1 MRTRETVRSEEIR
14 ALFEQGAPVL
24 FANVVVATVVV
35 GTLWNE
41 APQARLVAWLSA
53 IVVLSVLR
61 TQLQRSYARAEPTD
75 TDIDAWGRRFVLGST
90 ISGLLWGTAGWLF
103 FLPAS
108 ALSQTLLT
116 FAIGGML
123 AAAAGTLACHLPAF
137 YGYFGCALL
146 PLTIR
151 SFTVGDRIHL
161 GLGVML
167 LVYGIGMQRVARN
180 NNRAF
185 VRAFRLG
192 IENTELLQRL
202 SLSQVELQETNR
214 SLEHRVIERTKALEQ
229 QGEAL
234 QQAQR
239 LEVAG
244 RLAGG
249 LAHDFNSLLTVVIN
263 NSLLMKESQPLDEHG
278 QLAAEE
284 TLEAAR
290 RGAALIRQLLA
301 FSRRRRPEPRV
312 FSLNQLVEE
321 WAVLLERIL
330 GEGVVTVVSLADHAT
345 HVRADPAQVEQV
357 LVNLV
362 ANARADMPNGGRLQ
376 LATEV
381 TSVRGDDELSPGE
394 YVQLIVEHFAT
405 EASDADA
412 KQVLDPYSPFG
423 GDARQRGRGF
433 AAVWSIAPQWGGR
446 VAVDSGLGGGAR
458 FRVFV
463 PASAEPLSPQSVR
476 RQAMHAQQRSA
487 TILVVDDEPTLRAVI
502 RRCLVRQGYTVLVAE
517 DGQRALALA
526 RSSGVIDLLIT
537 DVVMPGITGLELGR
551 LLRLERPELRV
562 LFISGFTFEEA
573 VPAPDLAKGM
583 AYLPKPFETT
593 ALTSKVQE
601 LLSTSTSQRAP
612 DIDVKARVTDSGH

>member
-1 MRTRETVRSEEIR
+1 MRTQETVRSEEIR

-24 FANVVVATVVV
+24 FANVLVATVVV
-35 GTLWNE
+35 GTLWTE
-41 APQARLVAWLSA
+41 APRPQLAVWWLAIVALSA
-53 IVVLSVLR
+53 ARSLF
-61 TQLQRSYARAEPTD
+61 QRAYAREQPVGSD
-75 TDIDAWGRRFVLGST
+75 VYPWGRRFVLAST
-90 ISGLLWGTAGWLF
+90 VSGLLWGCAGWLF
-103 FLPAS
+103 FGPAS

-123 AAAAGTLACHLPAF
+123 AAAGGTLSCHLPAF
-137 YGYFGCALL
+137 YGYFCCALL
-146 PLTIR
+146 PLTLR
-151 SFTVGDRIHL
+151 TFLVGDRVHV

-185 VRAFRLG
+185 VRAFGLG

-202 SLSQVELQETNR
+202 SRSQVELQETNR
-214 SLEHRVIERTKALEQ
+214 LLEHRVVERTKALEQ

-263 NSLLMKESQPLDEHG
+263 NSLLMKESQVLDEQG
-278 QLAAEE
+278 QLAAQE
-284 TLEAAR
+284 TLDAAR

-301 FSRRRRPEPRV
+301 FSRRRRPEPRI

-321 WAVLLERIL
+321 WAVLLQRIL
-330 GEGVVTVVSLADHAT
+330 GEGVTIAATLAEHAT
-345 HVRADPAQVEQV
+345 LVRADPAQVEQV
-357 LVNLV
+357 LVNLA
-362 ANARADMPNGGRLQ
+362 ANARAEMPNGGRLH

-381 TSVRGDDELSPGE
+381 SVVERDSELAPGE
-394 YVQLIVEHFAT
+394 YVQLIVEHWAA
-405 EASDADA
+405 EVSGAEA
-412 KQVLDPYSPFG
+412 KQVLDPDAAFDR
-423 GDARQRGRGF
+423 DARQRGSGF

-446 VAVDSGLGGGAR
+446 VVADSEPRGGAR

-463 PASAEPLSPQSVR
+463 PASSELLSPASER
-476 RQAMHAQQRSA
+476 RQAHASAPQRRA

-502 RRCLVRQGYTVLVAE
+502 RRCLVRLGYNVLVAE
-517 DGQRALALA
+517 DGQRALELA
-526 RSSGVIDLLIT
+526 KSSKDIDLLIT

-551 LLRLERPELRV
+551 LLLLERPGLRV

-573 VPAPDLAKGM
+573 VPATDLAKGM

-601 LLSTSTSQRAP
+601 LLSASTSQLAP
-612 DIDVKARVTDSGH
+612 DSYASN

>member
-1 MRTRETVRSEEIR
+1 MRTPETVRSEEIR
-14 ALFEQGAPVL
+14 ALFEQGTPVL
-24 FANVVVATVVV
+24 VANVVVATVVV

-41 APQARLVAWLSA
+41 APRARLGAWLSA
-53 IVVLSVLR
+53 IVVLSVVRNL
-61 TQLQRSYARAEPTD
+61 LQRGYAREEPSD
-75 TDIDAWGRRFVLGST
+75 PDLDAWGRRFVLGST
-90 ISGLLWGTAGWLF
+90 VSGLLWGTAGWLF
-103 FLPAS
+103 FVPAS

-146 PLTIR
+146 PLTVR
-151 SFTVGDRIHL
+151 TFTLGDRNHL

-192 IENTELLQRL
+192 IENTELFQRL

-214 SLEHRVIERTKALEQ
+214 SLEHRVVERTKALEQ

-263 NSLLMKESQPLDEHG
+263 NSLLMKESQALDEHG
-278 QLAAEE
+278 KLAAQE

-301 FSRRRRPEPRV
+301 FSRRRRPEARV

-330 GEGVVTVVSLADHAT
+330 GEGVVIVVSLADHAS
-345 HVRADPAQVEQV
+345 HVLADPAQVEQV

-362 ANARADMPNGGRLQ
+362 ANARADMPNGGRLY

-381 TSVRGDDELSPGE
+381 TSVQGDDQLSPGN
-394 YVQLIVEHFAT
+394 YVQLIVEHVAAEAT
-405 EASDADA
+405 DTDA
-412 KQVLDPYSPFG
+412 KQVLDPYSVFD

-446 VAVDSGLGGGAR
+446 VAVDSELGGGAR

-463 PASAEPLSPQSVR
+463 PASAEPLSPPSVR
-476 RQAMHAQQRSA
+476 RPALHADRPSA

-526 RSSGVIDLLIT
+526 RSSGAIDLLIT

-551 LLRLERPELRV
+551 LLLLERPELRV

-573 VPAPDLAKGM
+573 VPATDLAKGM

-601 LLSTSTSQRAP
+601 LLSASTSQRAP
-612 DIDVKARVTDSGH
+612 DVDIKAGS

>member
-1 MRTRETVRSEEIR
+1 MRRKETARSEEIR

-24 FANVVVATVVV
+24 FANVVVALVVV
-35 GTLWNE
+35 GTLWTE
-41 APQARLVAWLSA
+41 APRPQLLGWLLAIVALSA
-53 IVVLSVLR
+53 ARSL
-61 TQLQRSYARAEPTD
+61 LQRAYRREQPASP
-75 TDIDAWGRRFVLGST
+75 DIEAWGRRFVLAST
-90 ISGLLWGTAGWLF
+90 VSGLLWGAGGWLF
-103 FLPAS
+103 FGSAS
-108 ALSQTLLT
+108 ALAQTLLT
-116 FAIGGML
+116 FAIGGMI

-137 YGYFGCALL
+137 YGYFCCALL
-146 PLTIR
+146 PLTLR
-151 SFTVGDRIHL
+151 AFLVGDRAHVGAGI
-161 GLGVML
+161 L
-167 LVYGIGMQRVARN
+167 LAVYGLGMQRVARN

-185 VRAFRLG
+185 LRAFRLG
-192 IENTELLQRL
+192 VENTELLQQVSR
-202 SLSQVELQETNR
+202 SQVELQETNR
-214 SLEHRVIERTKALEQ
+214 LLEHRVVERTKALEQ

-263 NSLLMKESQPLDEHG
+263 NSLLMKESQPLDDQG
-278 QLAAEE
+278 KLAAQE
-284 TLEAAR
+284 TLDAAR

-321 WAVLLERIL
+321 WAVLLGRIL
-330 GEGVVTVVSLADHAT
+330 GEGVVTAVTLAEHVT

-362 ANARADMPNGGRLQ
+362 ANARAEMPNGGRLH

-381 TSVRGDDELSPGE
+381 VRVERDDELSPGD
-394 YVQLIVEHFAT
+394 YAQLIVEHFPAGL
-405 EASDADA
+405 SDAA
-412 KQVLDPYSPFG
+412 ATVLDPYSAFA
-423 GDARQRGRGF
+423 GDARQRGSGF

-446 VAVDSGLGGGAR
+446 VVADPRAGGGAR
-458 FRVFV
+458 FRVYV
-463 PASAEPLSPQSVR
+463 PASAEASSPASER
-476 RQAMHAQQRSA
+476 RQAAPPPACNA

-502 RRCLVRQGYTVLVAE
+502 RRCLLRQGYNVLVAE

-526 RSSGVIDLLIT
+526 KASGQIDLLIT

-551 LLRLERPELRV
+551 ILLRERPDLRV

-573 VPAPDLAKGM
+573 VPATDLTKGM
-583 AYLPKPFETT
+583 AYLPKPFETASLT
-593 ALTSKVQE
+593 AKVQQ
-601 LLSTSTSQRAP
+601 LLAVSQQGSE
-612 DIDVKARVTDSGH
+612 VTAGE

>member
-1 MRTRETVRSEEIR
+1 MRTQETVRSEEIR

-24 FANVVVATVVV
+24 FANMLVAAVVV
-35 GTLWNE
+35 GTLWTEE
-41 APQARLVAWLSA
+41 APRQQLLAWLA
-53 IVVLSVLR
+53 AVIGLSVARGLF
-61 TQLQRSYARAEPTD
+61 QRAYAREQPAGG
-75 TDIDAWGRRFVLGST
+75 DIAPWGRRFVLAST
-90 ISGLLWGTAGWLF
+90 VSGLLWGGAGWLF
-103 FLPAS
+103 FGPES
-108 ALSQTLLT
+108 ALSQTLMT

-123 AAAAGTLACHLPAF
+123 AAACGTLACHLPAF
-137 YGYFGCALL
+137 YGYFYCALL

-151 SFTVGDRIHL
+151 TFLVGDRMHV

-167 LVYGIGMQRVARN
+167 LVYAIGMQRVARN

-185 VRAFRLG
+185 VRAFKLG
-192 IENTELLQRL
+192 IENTELLRRL
-202 SLSQVELQETNR
+202 SFSQVELQETNR
-214 SLEHRVIERTKALEQ
+214 SLEHRVVERTRALEQ

-263 NSLLMKESQPLDEHG
+263 NSLLMKESQALDEHG
-278 QLAAEE
+278 KLAAQE
-284 TLEAAR
+284 TLDAAR

-301 FSRRRRPEPRV
+301 FSRRRRPEPRI

-330 GEGVVTVVSLADHAT
+330 GEGVTTVVTLAGDVT

-357 LVNLV
+357 LVHLV
-362 ANARADMPNGGRLQ
+362 ANARAEMPNGGRLL
-376 LATEV
+376 LATELSTV
-381 TSVRGDDELSPGE
+381 EHDSELAPGD
-394 YVQLIVEHFAT
+394 YVQLVVQHFPA
-405 EASDADA
+405 EVSDADA
-412 KQVLDPYSPFG
+412 KLALDPYSAFDA
-423 GDARQRGRGF
+423 DARQRGSGF

-446 VAVDSGLGGGAR
+446 VVADSEPGGRGR

-463 PASAEPLSPQSVR
+463 PASPEPLSPASER
-476 RQAMHAQQRSA
+476 RQASHAARRSA
-487 TILVVDDEPTLRAVI
+487 TILVVDDEPTLRSVI
-502 RRCLVRQGYTVLVAE
+502 RRCLVRQGYNVLVAE

-526 RSSGVIDLLIT
+526 KSSGDIDLLIT

-551 LLRLERPELRV
+551 LLLLERPELRV

-573 VPAPDLAKGM
+573 VPATDLTRGM

-593 ALTSKVQE
+593 TLTAKVQE
-601 LLSTSTSQRAP
+601 LLATSSVERAP
-612 DIDVKARVTDSGH
+612 DMTASR

>member
-35 GTLWNE
+35 GTLWTE
-41 APQARLVAWLSA
+41 APRQQLVGWWLA
-53 IVVLSVLR
+53 VVALSVLR
-61 TQLQRSYARAEPTD
+61 SLFQRAYTREQPVGSDIEP
-75 TDIDAWGRRFVLGST
+75 WGRRFVLAST
-90 ISGLLWGTAGWLF
+90 ASGLLWGGAGWLF
-103 FLPAS
+103 FGSAS
-108 ALSQTLLT
+108 ALSQTLMT

-123 AAAAGTLACHLPAF
+123 AAAGGTLACHLPAF
-137 YGYFGCALL
+137 YGYFCCALL
-146 PLTIR
+146 PLTVR
-151 SFTVGDRIHL
+151 TFLVGDRIHI

-185 VRAFRLG
+185 LRAFRLG

-202 SLSQVELQETNR
+202 SSSQVELQETNR
-214 SLEHRVIERTKALEQ
+214 LLEHRVVERTRALEH

-263 NSLLMKESQPLDEHG
+263 NSLLMKESQVLDEHG
-278 QLAAEE
+278 KLATQE
-284 TLEAAR
+284 TLDAAR

-301 FSRRRRPEPRV
+301 FSRRRRPEPRI

-321 WAVLLERIL
+321 WVVLFQRIL
-330 GEGVVTVVSLADHAT
+330 GEGVTVAVTLAEHAT
-345 HVRADPAQVEQV
+345 LVRADPAQVEQV

-362 ANARADMPNGGRLQ
+362 ANARAEMPNGGRLH

-381 TSVRGDDELSPGE
+381 SAVERDSELVPGE
-394 YVQLIVEHFAT
+394 YAQLIVEHFAA
-405 EASDADA
+405 EATDADA
-412 KQVLDPYSPFG
+412 QQVLDPHAAFD
-423 GDARQRGRGF
+423 GDARQRGSGF

-446 VAVDSGLGGGAR
+446 VVADSDPGGGGR

-463 PASAEPLSPQSVR
+463 PASSELLSPASER
-476 RQAMHAQQRSA
+476 RQAHSPRRSA

-502 RRCLVRQGYTVLVAE
+502 RRCLVRQGYNVLVAE

-526 RSSGVIDLLIT
+526 KSTGPIDLLIT

-551 LLRLERPELRV
+551 LLLLERPELRV

-573 VPAPDLAKGM
+573 VPATDLAKGM

-593 ALTSKVQE
+593 ILTAKVQD
-601 LLSTSTSQRAP
+601 LLATSTSQRAP
-612 DIDVKARVTDSGH
+612 DMTASR

>member
-1 MRTRETVRSEEIR
+1 MRSQETVRSEEIR

-24 FANVVVATVVV
+24 FANVLVAAVVA
-35 GTLWNE
+35 GTLWTE
-41 APQARLVAWLSA
+41 APRQQLAAWLLA
-53 IVVLSVLR
+53 IIILSVVRSLF
-61 TQLQRSYARAEPTD
+61 QRAYVREQPQGS
-75 TDIDAWGRRFVLGST
+75 DIEAWGRRFVLAST
-90 ISGLLWGTAGWLF
+90 VSGLLWGGAGWLF
-103 FLPAS
+103 FGPAS
-108 ALSQTLLT
+108 ALSETLLT

-137 YGYFGCALL
+137 YGYFLCALL
-146 PLTIR
+146 PLTLR
-151 SFTVGDRIHL
+151 AFLVGDRIHV
-161 GLGVML
+161 GLGIML

-202 SLSQVELQETNR
+202 SRSQVELQEINR
-214 SLEHRVIERTKALEQ
+214 SLEHRVVERTKALEQ
-229 QGEAL
+229 QGAAL

-263 NSLLMKESQPLDEHG
+263 NSLLMKESQALDEQG
-278 QLAAEE
+278 KLATQE
-284 TLEAAR
+284 TLDAAR

-301 FSRRRRPEPRV
+301 FSRRRRPEPRI

-321 WAVLLERIL
+321 WAVLFERIL
-330 GEGVVTVVSLADHAT
+330 GEGVSIAVTLAEHAT
-345 HVRADPAQVEQV
+345 HVHADPAQVEQV

-362 ANARADMPNGGRLQ
+362 ANARAEMPNGGRLH

-381 TSVRGDDELSPGE
+381 STIEHDSELQPGD
-394 YVQLIVEHFAT
+394 YVQLSVQHFAT
-405 EASDADA
+405 EVSDVEA
-412 KQVLDPYSPFG
+412 KHVLDPYSAFDG
-423 GDARQRGRGF
+423 GARQRGSGF

-446 VAVDSGLGGGAR
+446 VVADSELGGGTR

-463 PASAEPLSPQSVR
+463 PASPELLSPASER
-476 RQAMHAQQRSA
+476 RQAHAPRRSA

-502 RRCLVRQGYTVLVAE
+502 RRSLARQGYNVLVAE
-517 DGQRALALA
+517 DGQRALELA
-526 RSSGVIDLLIT
+526 KSSGDIDLLIT

-551 LLRLERPELRV
+551 LLLLERPELRV

-573 VPAPDLAKGM
+573 VPATDLTKGM

-601 LLSTSTSQRAP
+601 LLGTFTSQPAP
-612 DIDVKARVTDSGH
+612 SLSVNASH

>member
-24 FANVVVATVVV
+24 FANVLVATVVV
-35 GTLWNE
+35 GTLWTE
-41 APQARLVAWLSA
+41 APHHQLAVWWLA
-53 IVVLSVLR
+53 VIALSVGRSLF
-61 TQLQRSYARAEPTD
+61 QRAYAREQPAGSDVEP
-75 TDIDAWGRRFVLGST
+75 WGRRFVLAST
-90 ISGLLWGTAGWLF
+90 VSGLLWGGAGWLF
-103 FLPAS
+103 FGSAS
-108 ALSQTLLT
+108 ALSQTLMT

-137 YGYFGCALL
+137 YGYFCCALL
-146 PLTIR
+146 PLTVR
-151 SFTVGDRIHL
+151 TFLVGDRIHV

-185 VRAFRLG
+185 LRAFRLS
-192 IENTELLQRL
+192 IENTELLQQL
-202 SLSQVELQETNR
+202 SRSQVELQETNR
-214 SLEHRVIERTKALEQ
+214 LLEHRVVERTKALEQ

-263 NSLLMKESQPLDEHG
+263 NSLLMKESQVLDEHG
-278 QLAAEE
+278 KLATQE
-284 TLEAAR
+284 TLDAAR

-301 FSRRRRPEPRV
+301 FSRRRRPEPRI

-321 WAVLLERIL
+321 WAVLLQRIL
-330 GEGVVTVVSLADHAT
+330 GEGVTVAATLAEHAT
-345 HVRADPAQVEQV
+345 LVRADPAQVEQV

-362 ANARADMPNGGRLQ
+362 ANARAEMPNGGRLH

-381 TSVRGDDELSPGE
+381 SVVEHDSELAPGE
-394 YVQLIVEHFAT
+394 YAQLVVEHFAA
-405 EASDADA
+405 EVSDADA
-412 KQVLDPYSPFG
+412 KQVLDPYAAFD
-423 GDARQRGRGF
+423 GDARQRGSGF

-446 VAVDSGLGGGAR
+446 VLADSEPGGGAR
-458 FRVFV
+458 FRVFM
-463 PASAEPLSPQSVR
+463 PASSELLSPESER
-476 RQAMHAQQRSA
+476 RQAHSPRRSA

-502 RRCLVRQGYTVLVAE
+502 RRCLVRQGYNVLVAE

-526 RSSGVIDLLIT
+526 KSSGAIDLLIT

-551 LLRLERPELRV
+551 LLLLERPELRV

-573 VPAPDLAKGM
+573 VPATDLTKGM

-593 ALTSKVQE
+593 TLTAKVQE
-601 LLSTSTSQRAP
+601 LLGASTSQRAP
-612 DIDVKARVTDSGH
+612 GIAVSR